1 MTQGISYLPS
11 GDKNACSMQPSYTC
25 FPCWNNGQR
34 YGRSKEE
41 TGKETRN
48 SNSPLPARPPG
59 SLAQQHHQR
68 PIHQQPCF
76 GPQLEGACVLP
87 EAGSAISD
95 SPSQLLGKVTFKSR
109 GREAG
114 AKKNGPSLKGKI
126 LVPTLPLFYSLLA
139 LSKLLYLL
147 QAPVS
152 SFTEWV

>member
-59 SLAQQHHQR
+59 SLAQHHHQL
-68 PIHQQPCF
+68 PIHQQ
-76 GPQLEGACVLP
+76 LSSV
-87 EAGSAISD
+87 
-95 SPSQLLGKVTFKSR
+95 PSLKGLVSSQRQDQPSVTAPPSYSGRVTFKSR

-114 AKKNGPSLKGKI
+114 AKKNGPSLKSKI

-139 LSKLLYLL
+139 LSKLVYLP
-147 QAPVS
+147 QALVS